1 MTAQG
6 PILGVHDLQVEF
18 QTPHGTVRAIDGV
31 SFTVG
36 AGETLGILGES
47 GSGKSVSAAAVMGL
61 IPSPPGRI
69 VGGAVTFKGRDL
81 TQITAKEMRQ
91 VQGGGI
97 SMVFQDAITSLNPG
111 LTVGFQI
118 AEALRVKRGLSR
130 VEARRKAIAL
140 MERVQIASP
149 ERRVDEYPHQFSGGM
164 SQRVMIAMA
173 LALDPDILIADE
185 PTTALDVT
193 VQAQIMDLLKSLQR
207 ETGMSIILITHDIG
221 VAAEMADRVAIMYA
235 GRIVE
240 TGPVK
245 EILRHPSHPY
255 TVGLMNSVPRLEQK
269 FQPLSQ
275 IDGAPPVMTAVPR
288 GCAFHP
294 RCPIAAGVCHHKTPE
309 MLDIAPDHRSA
320 CHFAKDVTRD

>member
-1 MTAQG
+1 MTAQD
-6 PILGVHDLQVEF
+6 PILDVRDLQVEF

-31 SFTVG
+31 SFAVR

-69 VGGAVTFKGRDL
+69 VGGTVRYKGRDL
-81 TQITAKEMRQ
+81 TRISARDMRQ

-118 AEALRVKRGLSR
+118 AEALRVKQGLSR
-130 VEARRKAIAL
+130 GDARRKAISL

-149 ERRVDEYPHQFSGGM
+149 DRRVDEYPHQFSGGM

-173 LALDPDILIADE
+173 LALDPDVLIADE

-193 VQAQIMDLLKSLQR
+193 VQAQIMDLLRDLQR

-221 VAAEMADRVAIMYA
+221 VAAEMADRLAIMYA

-240 TGPVK
+240 AGPMQS
-245 EILRHPSHPY
+245 ILRHPSHPY
-255 TVGLMNSVPRLEQK
+255 TVGLMNSVPRLEHK
-269 FQPLSQ
+269 FQKLEQ
-275 IDGAPPVMTAVPR
+275 IDGAPPVMTAVPK

-294 RCPIAAGVCHHKTPE
+294 RCRMAADICRNDRPE
-309 MLDIAPDHRSA
+309 TRAIEPTHSSA
-320 CHFAKDVTRD
+320 CHFAKDLSRD